1 MILTVPFVL
10 ISTIGYVAIRTN
22 AISPVVS
29 LGRIVL
35 SLSLQGSYSIMV
47 IKVFPVV
54 PY

>member
-35 SLSLQGSYSIMV
+35 SLTGKKSRFF
-47 IKVFPVV
+47 KVFKSSW
-54 PY
+54 